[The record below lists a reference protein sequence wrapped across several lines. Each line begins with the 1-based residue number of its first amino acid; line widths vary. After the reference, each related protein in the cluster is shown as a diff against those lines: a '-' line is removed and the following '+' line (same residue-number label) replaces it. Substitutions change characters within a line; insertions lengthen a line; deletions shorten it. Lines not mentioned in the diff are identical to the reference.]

1 MNLIYY
7 ISIKYRLFLTVWSI
21 KKRLFIFTSVIKKS
35 FNFFYTNS
43 NIIYYRLTAK
53 KKNMIMIKLEKYR
66 KSLDQRKLS

>member
-21 KKRLFIFTSVIKKS
+21 KKRLFICTSVIKKS

-53 KKNMIMIKLEKYR
+53 KNMIMIKLEKYR